1 MKIQELRNLIKEE
14 VRKVIN
20 EGTQTPLPL
29 PAYVKQVL
37 GRINTDYEEY
47 TKKQFDIITPVI
59 PKTLKVASAND
70 VLTVESR
77 QGKLYKLVEHYYNQP
92 KRKKTFKLFFNKSVS
107 DDVQP
112 YFYYSKK
119 ENVFFWD
126 EYYDSSVY
134 FLTKETLNKIKEFY
148 KSGEGH
154 YEKLPPRNI
163 RGQLVRE
170 SSVAKTMKDLL
181 KKAFT
186 VAQTQNKVKQLV
198 DMLDND
204 WSVSF
209 DLSPNATLKDIE
221 SEINFSDFSIF
232 DSSDYSSV
240 KKAIE
245 KLLKAP
251 IN

>member
-1 MKIQELRNLIKEE
+1 
-14 VRKVIN
+14 
-20 EGTQTPLPL
+20 
-29 PAYVKQVL
+29 
-37 GRINTDYEEY
+37 
-47 TKKQFDIITPVI
+47 
-59 PKTLKVASAND
+59 
-70 VLTVESR
+70 
-77 QGKLYKLVEHYYNQP
+77 
-92 KRKKTFKLFFNKSVS
+92 
-107 DDVQP
+107 
-112 YFYYSKK
+112 
-119 ENVFFWD
+119 
-126 EYYDSSVY
+126 
-134 FLTKETLNKIKEFY
+134 
-148 KSGEGH
+148 
-154 YEKLPPRNI
+154 
-163 RGQLVRE
+163 
-170 SSVAKTMKDLL
+170 MKDLL

-232 DSSDYSSV
+232 DSSDYKSV